1 MIRLKKSRQRQA
13 FTLVELLVVIS
24 IIGLLST
31 IALVSLNSSRTQSRN
46 ARRIADVIQI
56 QKAFNLAYDNAGGY
70 PYSGAAN
77 AGTAC
82 ISTTCYGA
90 WNLYVAYNPVN
101 TLLFPAYMGNVP
113 ADPQDSLRNS
123 GGYLYNSAWVGGNGL
138 PPGTVLIYKLE
149 GAAPCG
155 PGLLQ
160 VGNSSYSQCVLY
172 LR

>member
-1 MIRLKKSRQRQA
+1 MKRQA
-13 FTLVELLVVIS
+13 FTLVELLVVIA

-31 IALVSLNSSRTQSRN
+31 VAVMATNSSKTQARN
-46 ARRIADVIQI
+46 ARRIADIVQL
-56 QKAFNLAYDNAGGY
+56 QKAFNLAYDSAGGY

-82 ISTTCYGA
+82 ISTACYGA
-90 WNLYVAYNPVN
+90 WNLYVPYAPVN
-101 TLLFPAYMGNVP
+101 ALLFPAYMGSVP
-113 ADPQDSLRNS
+113 TDPSDSLRNS

-138 PPGTVLIYKLE
+138 PAGTVLIYKLE
-149 GAAPCG
+149 GGVACG

-160 VGNSSYSQCVLY
+160 VGNSTYSQCVLY